1 MCQSCVHYLLNI
13 YTRSALGIYRI
24 STQQN
29 NLHPEYSQFCP
40 VLQLVI
46 DTSELIHMNYN
57 SFKLYSLFE
66 YSNTMTSFESLE
78 HIPLITLRVLTQ

>member
-1 MCQSCVHYLLNI
+1 
-13 YTRSALGIYRI
+13 
-24 STQQN
+24 
-29 NLHPEYSQFCP
+29 
-40 VLQLVI
+40 
-46 DTSELIHMNYN
+46 MNYY

>member
-66 YSNTMTSFESLE
+66 YGQHNDF
-78 HIPLITLRVLTQ
+78 I